1 MDQDDD
7 ELLSAAT
14 AAGALD
20 ALPEDE
26 PSAAPTLRRIPSSE
40 ALEMANA
47 LLVPPA
53 VTPTPR
59 ARAPHRL
66 GAPASPGGAPRPP
79 PLAGGA
85 GDLSVALAS
94 SPPFVPGVGLA
105 TPGGALGTPTQGS
118 SRGHPPP
125 PRSDGRLGGSIVHLS
140 RRLCGSF
147 TSRRL
152 DGTVATYYNGWYGFV
167 RPDTA
172 MLNDEGICRED
183 LFLHPS
189 DAADDYNPAIGDRVT
204 FLRGVHKGRSKA
216 VDVRLVEE
224 TQPASPNAG
233 GSPPRARRGGA
244 APRSPASPVSEPRSP
259 PPASPYGFAPAVS
272 PARGT
277 RFADGSP
284 FRSGGASFDEPPRSP
299 PPRGFD
305 DDGFRDAPSPDASP
319 ESAGSGG
326 FGDYTWPAGAP
337 HGPLDPDSPKSQLT
351 ASAPAFSPRGRGAGG
366 AATPTYA
373 FAGRYP
379 GW

>member
-1 MDQDDD
+1 M
-7 ELLSAAT
+7 
-14 AAGALD
+14 
-20 ALPEDE
+20 
-26 PSAAPTLRRIPSSE
+26 
-40 ALEMANA
+40 
-47 LLVPPA
+47 
-53 VTPTPR
+53 
-59 ARAPHRL
+59 
-66 GAPASPGGAPRPP
+66 
-79 PLAGGA
+79 
-85 GDLSVALAS
+85 
-94 SPPFVPGVGLA
+94 
-105 TPGGALGTPTQGS
+105 
-118 SRGHPPP
+118 
-125 PRSDGRLGGSIVHLS
+125 
-140 RRLCGSF
+140 
-147 TSRRL
+147 
-152 DGTVATYYNGWYGFV
+152 ATYYNGWYGFV